1 MTVSP
6 SPEQLSEL
14 DADSG
19 MSGDA
24 VAQAEMVWANLPT
37 RNLPWTSL
45 ATHEKALVCHTLARL
60 TADALESAQAEI
72 ARLTTE
78 LTPNDDTKYA
88 FIGEFSFT
96 RRFVDDNGYEQGEEI
111 EVPWPTIKEIMA
123 AILARAALK
132 DSPNVG

>member
-6 SPEQLSEL
+6 SPEQLSDL

-72 ARLTTE
+72 ARLTTVSG
-78 LTPNDDTKYA
+78 DM
-88 FIGEFSFT
+88 
-96 RRFVDDNGYEQGEEI
+96 VEE
-111 EVPWPTIKEIMA
+111 M
-123 AILARAALK
+123 ARAIDPESWEARQAPTQRPPTSASLA
-132 DSPNVG
+132 SP

>member
-72 ARLTTE
+72 ARLTTDADTE
-78 LTPNDDTKYA
+78 RRTKYA
-88 FIGEFSFT
+88 FIGEMPLT
-96 RRFVDDNGYEQGEEI
+96 RAGLL
-111 EVPWPTIKEIMA
+111 TTT
-123 AILARAALK
+123 L
-132 DSPNVG
+132 